1 MIWQQLNPQKIKSA
15 AHDRYER
22 YKMSRTFPDA
32 AAAGMT
38 KQDRFYDVQRGYVT
52 VGQACASE
60 SGGSCL
66 MRRPAMGP
74 VPPTKIAGA
83 SGKAIACARRQCA
96 RDRTVTGR
104 GRQPLASSDGGSS
117 PHEAA
122 ARSEFLVSSD
132 GSSYAA
138 PSVGLAPDT
147 RIACVS
153 DNAIACARRQC
164 AIDRTVAGRG
174 RLVRRRLNK
183 KRGNL
188 PIRAS
193 SLVIRK
199 LLRRRS
205 AWKCPRSL

>member
-1 MIWQQLNPQKIKSA
+1 MAPRGLSHHSTGTVIWQQLNPKKIKSA

-38 KQDRFYDVQRGYVT
+38 KQDRFYDVQRGYVKA
-52 VGQACASE
+52 GKECASE
-60 SGGSCL
+60 SDGSCI
-66 MRRPAMGP
+66 MRRPTMGP
-74 VPPTKIAGA
+74 VAPTQIACA
-83 SGKAIACARRQCA
+83 SGTAARRQCA

-153 DNAIACARRQC
+153 DDAIACARRQC
-164 AIDRTVAGRG
+164 ASDRTVAGRG
-174 RLVRRRLNK
+174 RLVRRRLIK
-183 KRGNL
+183 KTRQ
-188 PIRAS
+188 PPDQS
-193 SLVIRK
+193 F
-199 LLRRRS
+199 
-205 AWKCPRSL
+205 